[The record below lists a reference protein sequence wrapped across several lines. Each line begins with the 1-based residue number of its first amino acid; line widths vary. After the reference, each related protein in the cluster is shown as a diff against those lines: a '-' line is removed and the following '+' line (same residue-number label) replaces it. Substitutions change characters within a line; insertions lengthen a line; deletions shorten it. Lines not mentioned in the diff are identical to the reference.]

1 MSAAPIAASPRPVF
15 VECSRRLDMKKRSLR
30 PDTWGALH
38 DAPALAAAPP
48 YQRALDYFPAL
59 LAAIAICG
67 LLSAISVFVPPFIHW
82 DSGWGFLA
90 WRGTLM
96 GAPNSIVTPDPA
108 NIARDTAGF
117 LTEWSPGQYLI
128 PGAIALTGIPLGIA
142 MTLTAALSLLASLV
156 GWVVFVKS
164 FTPRTSLALL
174 AVLLIALFRY
184 STMPFGVYQGGEILL
199 QAATPW
205 LLLAVFQIPEMDGAP
220 AALFAAGA
228 VLVAFLAKLTG
239 LIVVVAAL
247 VASSVVALAFRRR
260 ITRGMIGGALGGV
273 AALVVLFATFLS
285 RGPTAVSEM
294 SWSLPFR
301 SIAFAFLVPW
311 VAGLSWTD
319 LMTTIFL
326 PGRSLFYT
334 SPAVVG
340 LAIPPALLVMGLI
353 VFWQPQAIKEEKL
366 KLYSLVF
373 YGIVAAVFVLL
384 FIRGRG
390 VSLEERHFRPA
401 GTLVFVCALVS
412 AFAMRTPRWTRCLF
426 LILCALM
433 ALYGV
438 ASFSSRAMGAAQGQ
452 SLDRTSW
459 TNQQIYDPAAVD
471 FARAAYARE
480 GRDALFVLPTPQIP
494 VTLPADAR
502 ILTRD
507 LEWGEPAAARPSL
520 RYAGRVA
527 GHVFVLLPNSLS
539 DTSKARGLLSA
550 FTDYP
555 PDGWQKKKFA
565 NMSVF
570 FQ

>member
-1 MSAAPIAASPRPVF
+1 M
-15 VECSRRLDMKKRSLR
+15 EKRSLHL
-30 PDTWGALH
+30 DTWAASH
-38 DAPALAAAPP
+38 DTQTLVANRTYP
-48 YQRALDYFPAL
+48 RALDYLPAL

-67 LLSAISVFVPPFIHW
+67 ALSAISVFVPPFIHW

-90 WRGTLM
+90 WRGTLL
-96 GAPNSIVTPDPA
+96 GAPNSIVSPDPA

-156 GWVVFVKS
+156 GWVVFVES
-164 FTPRTSLALL
+164 FTPRTRLAPL

-205 LLLAVFQIPEMDGAP
+205 LLLAVFHIPEMDAAP

-228 VLVAFLAKLTG
+228 VIVAFLAKLTG

-247 VASSVVALAFRRR
+247 VASSVVALAFRRW
-260 ITRGMIGGALGGV
+260 ITRGMLGGALGGV
-273 AALVVLFATFLS
+273 AALVVLYVAFLS
-285 RGPTAVSEM
+285 KGPTAVSET
-294 SWSLPFR
+294 SWSLPLR
-301 SIAFAFLVPW
+301 SIAFASLVPW

-319 LMTTIFL
+319 LINTIFL

-334 SPAVVG
+334 SPVVVG
-340 LAIPPALLVMGLI
+340 LVIPPAFLVMGL
-353 VFWQPQAIKEEKL
+353 VLFWRPQTTNEEKL

-373 YGIVAAVFVLL
+373 YIIVATVFVLL
-384 FIRGRG
+384 YVRGRG
-390 VSLEERHFRPA
+390 ISLEERHFRPA
-401 GTLVFVCALVS
+401 GTLLFVCAFVS
-412 AFAMRTPRWTRCLF
+412 AVATGTPRWARGLF
-426 LILCALM
+426 LMLCALM

-438 ASFSSRAMGAAQGQ
+438 ASFSSRAAAAAKGQ
-452 SLDRTSW
+452 SFDRTSW
-459 TNQQIYDPAAVD
+459 TNQQIYDAAAID
-471 FARAAYARE
+471 FARGVYEQE
-480 GRDALFVLPTPQIP
+480 GHDALFVLPTPQIP
-494 VTLPADAR
+494 VTLPTGAR

-507 LEWGEPAAARPSL
+507 LDWGEPAAARPGPQ
-520 RYAGRVA
+520 YAGRVA
-527 GHVFVLLPNSLS
+527 GHIFVLLPNSLS

-555 PDGWQKKKFA
+555 PDGWERKKFA